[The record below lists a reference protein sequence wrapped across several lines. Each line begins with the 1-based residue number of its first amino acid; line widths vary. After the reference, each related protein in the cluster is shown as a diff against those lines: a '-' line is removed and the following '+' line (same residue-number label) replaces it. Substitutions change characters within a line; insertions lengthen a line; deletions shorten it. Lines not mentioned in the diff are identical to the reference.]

1 MPRTVEIVQAYL
13 HSKRHPVLDH
23 DAQMLL
29 HLAREAD
36 LHQFW
41 LRTVHT
47 NEYVRAIQDTCK
59 DMSALYTKMMRFRAF
74 MQELECFPFWAEEG
88 LNALEK
94 LGDMTPKQA
103 EAWFQQWLSA
113 MNKKVAAMRE
123 RYSTQVAAAVQT
135 FEDDTAHEKYLKLTL
150 PQIAM
155 QYRHLFVEGYGID
168 TRFDVSFEEIAACS
182 RGKLVEN
189 YLRHGII
196 LGYAMLCRAKLREE
210 VDEETE
216 VNLSELCDKIG
227 IEVDVTADDELT
239 VKNMAK
245 ITAASE
251 KKMCWLVERLVFR
264 RKVEGMIRE
273 LRAEIEE
280 DERWLAEHTQRD

>member
-1 MPRTVEIVQAYL
+1 MRTTDIVKAYV
-13 HSKRHPVLDH
+13 SNEASGVLEH
-23 DAQMLL
+23 DADMLL

-36 LHQFW
+36 SHKFW
-41 LRTVHT
+41 LTTLSAV
-47 NEYVRAIQDTCK
+47 ESVSAIQDTCK
-59 DMSALYTKMMRFRAF
+59 DMSALYNKMMRFRAF
-74 MQELECFPFWAEEG
+74 MQELECFPPWAEEG

-94 LGDMTPKQA
+94 LGDMTPQQA
-103 EAWFQQWLSA
+103 DASYQQWLSA
-113 MNKKVAAMRE
+113 TNKKVAAMRE
-123 RYSTQVAAAVQT
+123 RYSTQVAAAVKT
-135 FEDDTAHEKYLKLTL
+135 FQADTAPEKFLKLTL

-168 TRFDVSFEEIAACS
+168 TRFDASFEDVAACT
-182 RGKLVEN
+182 RGKLAEN

-216 VNLSELCDKIG
+216 VKLPELCDKIG

-251 KKMCWLVERLVFR
+251 KKMCWLVERLMFR

>member
-1 MPRTVEIVQAYL
+1 MRTTDIVKAYV
-13 HSKRHPVLDH
+13 SNEASGVLEH
-23 DAQMLL
+23 DADMLL

-36 LHQFW
+36 SHKFW
-41 LRTVHT
+41 LTTLSADESVS
-47 NEYVRAIQDTCK
+47 AIQDTCK
-59 DMSALYTKMMRFRAF
+59 DMSALYNKMMRFRAF

-94 LGDMTPKQA
+94 LGDMTPQQA
-103 EAWFQQWLSA
+103 DASYQQWLSA
-113 MNKKVAAMRE
+113 TNKKVAAMRE
-123 RYSTQVAAAVQT
+123 RYSTQVAAAVKT
-135 FEDDTAHEKYLKLTL
+135 FQADTAPEKFLKLTL

-168 TRFDVSFEEIAACS
+168 TRFDASFEDVAACT
-182 RGKLVEN
+182 RGKLAEN

-216 VNLSELCDKIG
+216 VKLPELCDKIG

-251 KKMCWLVERLVFR
+251 KKMCWLVSRLMFR

>member
-1 MPRTVEIVQAYL
+1 MRTTDIVKAYV
-13 HSKRHPVLDH
+13 SNEASGVLEH
-23 DAQMLL
+23 DADMLL

-36 LHQFW
+36 SHKFW
-41 LRTVHT
+41 LTTLSADESVS
-47 NEYVRAIQDTCK
+47 AIQDTCK
-59 DMSALYTKMMRFRAF
+59 DMSALYNKMMRFRAF
-74 MQELECFPFWAEEG
+74 MQELECFPPWAEEG

-94 LGDMTPKQA
+94 LGDMTPQQA
-103 EAWFQQWLSA
+103 DASYQQWLSA
-113 MNKKVAAMRE
+113 TNKKVAAMRE
-123 RYSTQVAAAVQT
+123 RYSTQVAAAVKT
-135 FEDDTAHEKYLKLTL
+135 FQADTAPEKFLKLTL

-168 TRFDVSFEEIAACS
+168 TRFDASFEDVAACT
-182 RGKLVEN
+182 RGKLAEN

-216 VNLSELCDKIG
+216 VKLPELCDKIG

-251 KKMCWLVERLVFR
+251 KKMCWLVSRLMFR

>member
-1 MPRTVEIVQAYL
+1 MRTTDIVKAYV
-13 HSKRHPVLDH
+13 SNEASGVLEH
-23 DAQMLL
+23 DADMLL

-36 LHQFW
+36 SHKFW
-41 LRTVHT
+41 LTTLSADESVS
-47 NEYVRAIQDTCK
+47 AIQDTCK
-59 DMSALYTKMMRFRAF
+59 DMSALYNKMMRFRAF

-94 LGDMTPKQA
+94 LGDMTPQQA
-103 EAWFQQWLSA
+103 DASYQQWLSA
-113 MNKKVAAMRE
+113 TNKKVAAMRE
-123 RYSTQVAAAVQT
+123 RYSTQVAAAVKT
-135 FEDDTAHEKYLKLTL
+135 FQADTAPEKFLKLTL

-168 TRFDVSFEEIAACS
+168 TRFDASFEDVAACT
-182 RGKLVEN
+182 RGKLAEN

-216 VNLSELCDKIG
+216 VKLPELCDKIG

-251 KKMCWLVERLVFR
+251 KKMCWLVERLMFR

>member
-1 MPRTVEIVQAYL
+1 MRTTDIVKAYV
-13 HSKRHPVLDH
+13 SNEASGVLEH
-23 DAQMLL
+23 DADMLL

-36 LHQFW
+36 SHKFW
-41 LRTVHT
+41 LTTLSAV
-47 NEYVRAIQDTCK
+47 ESVSAIQDTCK

-74 MQELECFPFWAEEG
+74 MQELECFPLWAEEG

-103 EAWFQQWLSA
+103 EAWYQQWLSA
-113 MNKKVAAMRE
+113 TNKKVAAMRE
-123 RYSTQVAAAVQT
+123 RYSTQVAAAVKT
-135 FEDDTAHEKYLKLTL
+135 FQADTAPEKFLKLTL

-168 TRFDVSFEEIAACS
+168 TRFDASFEDVAACT
-182 RGKLVEN
+182 RGKLAEN

-216 VNLSELCDKIG
+216 VKLPELCDKIG
-227 IEVDVTADDELT
+227 IDVAVTGDDELT
-239 VKNMAK
+239 VKKMAE

-251 KKMCWLVERLVFR
+251 KKMRWLVSRLKFR
-264 RKVEGMIRE
+264 RKMEGMIKE
-273 LRAEIEE
+273 LRLEIEE